1 MKKATSLAIG
11 AFLAAIAVCFV
22 SYAAGHPEASF
33 PWSNRITFMIYG
45 VYVWLLLKF
54 LVDIPFLSSKRK
66 AQSRGNLLSAL
77 GYFCMA
83 IVFFLMEVTGNKV
96 DVFTVLRGFIVVCAV
111 DLGMENLMIQYQS
124 KEGNKWKRSVK
135 KKLSEF

>member
-1 MKKATSLAIG
+1 MKRKTSLAIG
-11 AFLAAIAVCFV
+11 AVLTVIAVCFA

-45 VYVWLLLKF
+45 VYIWLLLKF

-83 IVFFLMEVTGNKV
+83 VVFFLMEVTGDTVNL
-96 DVFTVLRGFIVVCAV
+96 FTIIRGFVVVCAV
-111 DLGMENLMIQYQS
+111 DFGIENVLYWR
-124 KEGNKWKRSVK
+124 KGNNT
-135 KKLSEF
+135 

>member
-1 MKKATSLAIG
+1 MKKSTSLIIG
-11 AFLAAIAVCFV
+11 AALVAIAVCFV
-22 SYAAGHPEASF
+22 GYAAGHPEASF

-66 AQSRGNLLSAL
+66 AQSRSNLLSAL

-83 IVFFLMEVTGNKV
+83 VAFFLMEVTGDKV
-96 DVFTVLRGFIVVCAV
+96 DLFTILRGFVVICAL
-111 DLGMENLMIQYQS
+111 DFGIEQLLPWS
-124 KEGNKWKRSVK
+124 KNKRA
-135 KKLSEF
+135 

>member
-1 MKKATSLAIG
+1 MKKATSLVIG

-83 IVFFLMEVTGNKV
+83 VAFFLMEVTGDKV
-96 DVFTVLRGFIVVCAV
+96 DLFTILRGFVVICAADFGV
-111 DLGMENLMIQYQS
+111 ENTVYWRNNS
-124 KEGNKWKRSVK
+124 HG
-135 KKLSEF
+135 

>member
-1 MKKATSLAIG
+1 MKKSTSLIIG
-11 AFLAAIAVCFV
+11 GILVAIAVCFV
-22 SYAAGHPEASF
+22 GYAAGHPEASF
-33 PWSNRITFMIYG
+33 PWSNRITFMLYG
-45 VYVWLLLKF
+45 AYIWLLLKF
-54 LVDIPFLSSKRK
+54 LIDIPFLTKKRK
-66 AQSRGNLLSAL
+66 AQSCGSLNSVL

-124 KEGNKWKRSVK
+124 KEGNK
-135 KKLSEF
+135 

>member
-1 MKKATSLAIG
+1 MLYG
-11 AFLAAIAVCFV
+11 AYI
-22 SYAAGHPEASF
+22 
-33 PWSNRITFMIYG
+33 
-45 VYVWLLLKF
+45 WLLLKF
-54 LVDIPFLSSKRK
+54 LIDIPFLTKKRK
-66 AQSRGNLLSAL
+66 AQSRGSLISVL

-124 KEGNKWKRSVK
+124 KEGNK
-135 KKLSEF
+135 

>member
-1 MKKATSLAIG
+1 MKKATSLVIG

-83 IVFFLMEVTGNKV
+83 VVFFLMEVTGDKV
-96 DVFTVLRGFIVVCAV
+96 DVFTIFRGFVVICAA
-111 DLGMENLMIQYQS
+111 DFGFKSLLNWY
-124 KEGNKWKRSVK
+124 KNKRPG
-135 KKLSEF
+135 